1 MFSEA
6 NRNYRDNEKG
16 QMVCL
21 DTLAAFYVQQA
32 RKERNKESKKEL
44 FTKVQLFAELLLE
57 WSLWSCVNLTLAT
70 LFILAKRCLM
80 RMWFLFF
87 QSTSLYSTADKII
100 MYDQVRM
107 AVQQCRSTCNKT
119 CSDLYTMLSSV
130 RMIKHH
136 SVFHIF
142 VSLPCTSLEKV

>member
-80 RMWFLFF
+80 CMWFLFF

-100 MYDQVRM
+100 MYDQVRT